1 MATPINIMLV
11 DDHSVVRAGIR
22 RLLEQR
28 DGFTVIA
35 EAESGELAY
44 QLFGEH
50 LPDLTVMDLTM
61 RGMGG
66 LEAISRIVMRYP
78 TAKILVLSMH
88 ESGVFAS
95 QALKAG
101 AKGYLSKS
109 SLADELVNALEAIL
123 AGRTYIDTT
132 MAKSLALISSEDET
146 SPLQQ
151 LSPREFEIFRLLAE
165 GGDCDSITQALKIS
179 SKTVSNHQT
188 SLKQKLGINSPVEMV
203 RFAIRTGVISS

>member
-1 MATPINIMLV
+1 MTTPINIMLV

-28 DGFTVIA
+28 AGFNVVA
-35 EAESGELAY
+35 EAESGEQAY
-44 QLFGEH
+44 QRFGEH
-50 LPDLTVMDLTM
+50 LLDLTVMDLTM

-88 ESGVFAS
+88 ESGVFAT

-101 AKGYLSKS
+101 AKGYLPKS
-109 SLADELVNALEAIL
+109 SLADELVHALEAIL
-123 AGRTYIDTT
+123 LGQTYVDKTI
-132 MAKSLALISSEDET
+132 AKRLDLQSKQAVEN
-146 SPLQQ
+146 PLQQ

-165 GGDCDSITQALKIS
+165 GGDCDNIAQALNIS

-188 SLKQKLGINSPVEMV
+188 AIKQKLGISSPVELV
-203 RFAIRTGVISS
+203 RYAMRAGVISS

>member
-1 MATPINIMLV
+1 MTDQINIMLV
-11 DDHSVVRAGIR
+11 DDHTVVRAGIR

-28 DGFTVIA
+28 AGFSVIA
-35 EAESGELAY
+35 EAESGEQAY
-44 QLFGEH
+44 QLFGEY

-66 LEAISRIVMRYP
+66 LEAIGRIVARYP
-78 TAKILVLSMH
+78 TAKILVLSMY
-88 ESGVFAS
+88 ESGVFAT

-101 AKGYLSKS
+101 AKGYLPKS
-109 SLADELVNALEAIL
+109 SLADELVSALEAIL

-132 MAKSLALISSEDET
+132 LAKNLALDNLEGQAT
-146 SPLQQ
+146 PLQQ

-165 GGDCDSITQALKIS
+165 GGDCDSIAQALKIS

-203 RFAIRTGVISS
+203 RYAIRAGVISS

>member
-1 MATPINIMLV
+1 MSTPINILLV

-22 RLLEQR
+22 RLLGQR
-28 DGFTVIA
+28 SGFAVIA
-35 EAESGELAY
+35 EAESGEQAY

-66 LEAISRIVMRYP
+66 LEAIGRIVMRYP

-88 ESGVFAS
+88 ESGVFAT

-132 MAKSLALISSEDET
+132 MAKSLALENLDDEA

-165 GGDCDSITQALKIS
+165 GGDCDSIAQALKIS

-188 SLKQKLGINSPVEMV
+188 SVKQKLNINSPVEMV
-203 RFAIRTGVISS
+203 RFAIRVGIISG

>member
-165 GGDCDSITQALKIS
+165 GGDCDSIAQALKIS

>member
-1 MATPINIMLV
+1 MSTPINILLV

-28 DGFTVIA
+28 SGFTVIA
-35 EAESGELAY
+35 EAESGEQAY
-44 QLFGEH
+44 QLFGEY

-88 ESGVFAS
+88 ESGVFAT

-109 SLADELVNALEAIL
+109 SLADELVSALEVIL
-123 AGRTYIDTT
+123 AGRTYIDTA
-132 MAKSLALISSEDET
+132 MAKSLALENLDDEA

-151 LSPREFEIFRLLAE
+151 LSPREFEIFRLLAD
-165 GGDCDSITQALKIS
+165 GGDCDSIAQALKIS

-188 SLKQKLGINSPVEMV
+188 SVKQKLNINSPVEMV
-203 RFAIRTGVISS
+203 RFAIRAGIISG

>member
-1 MATPINIMLV
+1 MSAIGTGTVTVLLV

-28 DGFTVIA
+28 SGFTVIA
-35 EAESGELAY
+35 EAESGEQAY
-44 QLFGEH
+44 QLFGEY

-88 ESGVFAS
+88 ESGVFAT

-109 SLADELVNALEAIL
+109 SLADELVSALEVIL
-123 AGRTYIDTT
+123 AGRTYIDTA
-132 MAKSLALISSEDET
+132 MAKSLALENLDDEA

-151 LSPREFEIFRLLAE
+151 LSPRE
-165 GGDCDSITQALKIS
+165 
-179 SKTVSNHQT
+179 
-188 SLKQKLGINSPVEMV
+188 
-203 RFAIRTGVISS
+203 

>member
-1 MATPINIMLV
+1 MSTPINILLV

-22 RLLEQR
+22 RLLEQHS
-28 DGFTVIA
+28 GFTVIA
-35 EAESGELAY
+35 EAESGEQAY
-44 QLFGEH
+44 QLFGEY

-88 ESGVFAS
+88 ESGVFAT

-109 SLADELVNALEAIL
+109 SLADELVSALEVIL
-123 AGRTYIDTT
+123 AGRTYIDTA
-132 MAKSLALISSEDET
+132 MAKSLALENLDDEA

-151 LSPREFEIFRLLAE
+151 LSPREFEIFRLLAD
-165 GGDCDSITQALKIS
+165 GGDCDSIAQALKIS

-188 SLKQKLGINSPVEMV
+188 SVKQKLNINSPVEMV
-203 RFAIRTGVISS
+203 RFAIRAGIISG

>member
-1 MATPINIMLV
+1 MTMPVNIMLV

-28 DGFTVIA
+28 DGFSVTA
-35 EAESGELAY
+35 EAESGEQAY

-66 LEAISRIVMRYP
+66 LEAIGRIVMRYP

-88 ESGVFAS
+88 ESGVFAT

-101 AKGYLSKS
+101 AKGYLPKS
-109 SLADELVNALEAIL
+109 SLADELVTALEAIL
-123 AGRTYIDTT
+123 LGKTYVDKTI
-132 MAKSLALISSEDET
+132 AKRLDLQSTQEVKD
-146 SPLQQ
+146 PLQQ
-151 LSPREFEIFRLLAE
+151 LSPREFEIFRMLAE
-165 GGDCDSITQALKIS
+165 GGDCDSIAQALNIS

-188 SLKQKLGINSPVEMV
+188 SVKQKLGINSPVEMV
-203 RFAIRTGVISS
+203 RYAMRAGVISS

>member
-1 MATPINIMLV
+1 MTVPINIMLV

-28 DGFTVIA
+28 AGFNVVA
-35 EAESGELAY
+35 EAESGEQAY
-44 QLFGEH
+44 QRFGEH
-50 LPDLTVMDLTM
+50 LLDLTVMDLTM

-88 ESGVFAS
+88 ESGVFAT

-101 AKGYLSKS
+101 AKGYLPKS
-109 SLADELVNALEAIL
+109 SLADELVTALEAIL
-123 AGRTYIDTT
+123 LGQTYVDKTI
-132 MAKSLALISSEDET
+132 AKRLDLQSKQAVEN
-146 SPLQQ
+146 PLQQ

-165 GGDCDSITQALKIS
+165 GSDCDNIAQALNIS

-188 SLKQKLGINSPVEMV
+188 AIKQKLGISSPVELV
-203 RFAIRTGVISS
+203 RYAMRAGVISS

>member
-1 MATPINIMLV
+1 MSAPIHILLV

-28 DGFTVIA
+28 DGFSVVA
-35 EAESGELAY
+35 EAESGEQAY

-50 LPDLTVMDLTM
+50 FPDLTVMDLTM

-66 LEAISRIVMRYP
+66 LEAIGRIVMRYP

-88 ESGVFAS
+88 ESGVFAT

-101 AKGYLSKS
+101 AKGYLPKS
-109 SLADELVNALEAIL
+109 SLADELVTALEAIL
-123 AGRTYIDTT
+123 LGQTYVDKTI
-132 MAKSLALISSEDET
+132 AKRLDLQSTQEVED
-146 SPLQQ
+146 PLQQ

-165 GGDCDSITQALKIS
+165 GGDCDSIAQALNIS

-188 SLKQKLGINSPVEMV
+188 SVKQKLGINSPVEMV
-203 RFAIRTGVISS
+203 RFAMRAGIISS

>member
-1 MATPINIMLV
+1 MTTPINIMLV

-28 DGFTVIA
+28 AGFSVVA
-35 EAESGELAY
+35 EAENGELAY

-66 LEAISRIVMRYP
+66 LEAIGRIVMRYP
-78 TAKILVLSMH
+78 MAKILVLSMH
-88 ESGVFAS
+88 ESGVFVT

-109 SLADELVNALEAIL
+109 SLADELVSALEAIL

-132 MAKSLALISSEDET
+132 MAKSLALENLQDES

-165 GGDCDSITQALKIS
+165 GGDCDSIAQALKIS

-188 SLKQKLGINSPVEMV
+188 SLKQKLGISSPVEMV
-203 RFAIRTGVISS
+203 RFAMRAGIISQ

>member
-1 MATPINIMLV
+1 MSIITNILLV

-28 DGFTVIA
+28 DGFIVVA
-35 EAESGELAY
+35 EAESGEQAY
-44 QLFGEH
+44 QIFGEH

-66 LEAISRIVMRYP
+66 LEAIGRIVMRYP

-88 ESGVFAS
+88 ESAVFAT

-101 AKGYLSKS
+101 AKGYLPKS
-109 SLADELVNALEAIL
+109 GLADELVNALNEIL
-123 AGRTYIDTT
+123 QGHTYIDKG
-132 MAKSLALISSEDET
+132 MAKSLALKNSEDKT
-146 SPLQQ
+146 NPLQQ

-165 GGDCDSITQALKIS
+165 GGDCDSIAQVLNIS

-203 RFAIRTGVISS
+203 RFAIRAGIISS